1 VLWLPIDDPV
11 LFCVPVWLVLLGL
24 VLLGLVL
31 LGLVLL
37 GLALVPVLWLPIDD
51 PVLFCVPAA
60 EPVLLL
66 GVLIL
71 PDGLA
76 WPLVPADPVLELPCE
91 VPVVL

>member
-1 VLWLPIDDPV
+1 VLWLPMDDPL
-11 LFCVPVWLVLLGL
+11 LFCVPVW
-24 VLLGLVL
+24 LVL

-37 GLALVPVLWLPIDD
+37 GLALVPVLWLPIED

-71 PDGLA
+71 PDGLV
-76 WPLVPADPVLELPCE
+76 WPLVPADPVLEVPCE
-91 VPVVL
+91 ESVVL